1 MNKLLIICLQL
12 LAAPSFAAN
21 DSEAAGIMNQIVG
34 MGIKYSG
41 TSPELAHK
49 YFSDIFGSFIFLPW
63 GQGEADSV
71 TLLAHAIGFT
81 NILALF
87 LGMVIIFY
95 VMIGGAIQTAHSGE
109 TLGRNWSAVWVP
121 IRAALG
127 FGLIMPAAG
136 IGGGV
141 ISVAQIFIIWLMVL
155 GSNAA
160 TVLWNKTVDMIGV
173 GTPMVSAEFT
183 TGVKPTGDMLKML
196 ACTDA
201 YIRNITL
208 NKKTAAAADIVVIEV
223 TDQYGKIHKMPASIE
238 GEMQNLQ
245 FRIPQSGIGSFIQQY
260 EATHVS
266 FADAGRCGNI
276 SIGNYTL
283 DNAADE
289 LRKFG
294 NDDVF
299 LKKQRA
305 EALTGARNVISATI
319 DRLAPIVRSLKNSE
333 ANPIGIREAL
343 YSGDTE
349 NSKNNIEIYRQA
361 VVDFGIASSNYSRD
375 IVLRIHEKLSGSKSA
390 ASEWSEKL
398 KNGGW
403 IKAGTWF
410 HEISNF
416 SSQSSQTI
424 SDINSGIV
432 AAPDLTICTGAVVNA
447 GDCEYKNKDA
457 FATMKLA
464 GMISSGYITSMQGV
478 SNNVTVIDKLSASC
492 QDSNS
497 CSATEDTFNSIHR
510 DAARG
515 ILNLLSQT
523 SLSRWDDRVSDASG
537 MANPFEAVT
546 AIGRKLNGAATLAL
560 AGSAAA
566 FASSET
572 IKQGN
577 SGISGSA
584 LTIATL
590 GLNNILGGV
599 SAGTLDYLKTVLL
612 AIAIPLMSAGFILA
626 YLIPFL
632 PVITWVQ
639 LVAGYLLTAVE
650 SCIAAPLAII
660 LMVTPEGEGISG
672 TRLERSMQ
680 LIGMAILK
688 PSLLIIGLIASITLS
703 YVSFGMM
710 NLFFFEAAGSSLS
723 GSILDFLA
731 IIFVYCIMAMTLCKL
746 CIGIMYKLSDQILDW
761 FSSGVGRQFGE
772 SDSAAVIGE
781 SLGNMRSGA
790 GSVAQGIV
798 GRLAEKRR
806 LTEQQRNSK

>member
-1 MNKLLIICLQL
+1 MNKLLIICLLL

-49 YFSDIFGSFIFLPW
+49 YFADIFGSFIFLPW
-63 GQGEADSV
+63 GQGDADSV

-87 LGMVIIFY
+87 LGLVIIFY
-95 VMIGGAIQTAHSGE
+95 VMLGGAIQTAHSGE
-109 TLGRNWSAVWVP
+109 MLGRSWSSVWLP
-121 IRAALG
+121 IRACLG
-127 FGLIMPAAG
+127 FGLIMPAVG

-160 TVLWNKTVDMIGV
+160 TVLWDKTVDRIGV
-173 GTPMVSAEFT
+173 GTPMVSAQYT
-183 TGVKPTGDMLKML
+183 TGIKPTGDMLKML

-201 YIRNITL
+201 FIRNTTL
-208 NKKTAAAADIVVIEV
+208 NKKSASVADIIVIEV
-223 TDQYGKIHKMPASIE
+223 TDQKGIVHKMPASLE
-238 GEMQNLQ
+238 GKIPDLT
-245 FRIPQSGIGSFIQQY
+245 FRIPQNGIGAFIQQY
-260 EATHVS
+260 EATHIA

-276 SIGNYTL
+276 HIGSYTL
-283 DNAADE
+283 DSAADD

-294 NDDVF
+294 DDDVF

-305 EALTGARNVISATI
+305 EAFTGARRVISATI
-319 DRLAPIVRSLKNSE
+319 DRLVPIVRSLKSSE

-343 YSGDTE
+343 DSGDTE
-349 NSKNNIEIYRQA
+349 NSLKSFDIYRQA
-361 VVDFGIASSNYSRD
+361 VAEFGIASSSYSHD
-375 IVLRIHEKLSGSKSA
+375 IVTRIHEKLSGSKSA
-390 ASEWSEKL
+390 ASEWADKL
-398 KNGGW
+398 KKGGW

-416 SSQSSQTI
+416 SSQSTQTI
-424 SDINSGIV
+424 SDINSNIV
-432 AAPDLTICTGAVVNA
+432 AATNLVICTSTVANIEG
-447 GDCEYKNKDA
+447 CEYKNDDA
-457 FATMKLA
+457 AATMKIA
-464 GMISSGYITSMQGV
+464 GMISNGYISGLREA
-478 SNNVTVIDKLSASC
+478 SNNITVVDKLKAAC
-492 QDSNS
+492 QDSNG
-497 CSATEDTFNSIHR
+497 CAVTEDSFNSVHR

-515 ILNLLSQT
+515 IISILSQT
-523 SLSRWDDRVSDASG
+523 SLSRWDDRASDVSG

-546 AIGRKLNGAATLAL
+546 AIGRKLNDSAMMAL
-560 AGSAAA
+560 AGSAIA
-566 FASSET
+566 FSSSET

-577 SGISGSA
+577 SGLSGTA

-590 GLNNILGGV
+590 GTNKLLGGV
-599 SAGTLDYLKTVLL
+599 SAGTLDFLKTALL
-612 AIAIPLMSAGFILA
+612 GIAIPLMSAGFILA
-626 YLIPFL
+626 YLVPFL
-632 PVITWVQ
+632 PIITWIQ

-680 LIGMAILK
+680 LIAMAILK

-723 GSILDFLA
+723 GTIIDFLA

-761 FSSGVGRQFGE
+761 FSSGIGRQFGE

-790 GSVAQGIV
+790 GSVAQGIA
-798 GRLAEKRR
+798 GRVAEKRR
-806 LTEQQRNSK
+806 LTEQQKNSK